1 MNSLKIYFPLAFT
14 EKKDIMAVVANVAL
28 HIVAGWIAGIV
39 LGIVGILPVI
49 GLLAGLAGAAV
60 EFYLLVSMILSVLD
74 YCKIV

>member
-49 GLLAGLAGAAV
+49 GLVAGLAGAAA
-60 EFYLLVSMILSVLD
+60 ELYLLVSMVLSVLD
-74 YCKIV
+74 YLKIV

>member
-1 MNSLKIYFPLAFT
+1 MNSYKKYFPLAFT

-49 GLLAGLAGAAV
+49 GLLAGLAGAAA
-60 EFYLLVSMILSVLD
+60 ELYLLVSMVLSVLD
-74 YCKIV
+74 YLKIV